1 MRLLF
6 TLFSIL
12 FYTSL
17 SAQCKTFKL
26 TSKGDTIN
34 CTESNGVKRGKWKIE
49 IPPIRGERG
58 YIEEGVFINDKK
70 EGTWRRFNLLGDP
83 MAIEN
88 YKWGLKN
95 GISSYYTIQGIERE
109 ESWKAIDPSKP
120 YDTIDVQDINNPNMY
135 EKVIVKTTGAS
146 LKHGTWKIFDPYTGQ
161 KLRTE
166 HWILDVLQDPNAK
179 KEDSSEIS
187 IGSPITKSPTSKS
200 DTATKKIIPK
210 EVLEFQKKNKGK
222 KIVDGKTGG

>member
-6 TLFSIL
+6 TLFSLL
-12 FYTSL
+12 FYTSIM
-17 SAQCKTFKL
+17 AQCKTFKL

-34 CTESNGVKRGKWKIE
+34 CTESSGVKRGKWKIE
-49 IPPIRGERG
+49 FPPIRGERG
-58 YIEEGVFINDKK
+58 YVEEGVYVNDKK
-70 EGTWRRFNLLGDP
+70 EGTWRRFNLMGDP
-83 MAIEN
+83 LAIEN

-95 GISSYYTIQGIERE
+95 GLCTYLAIQGIERE

-146 LKHGTWKIFDPYTGQ
+146 LRHGTWKIYDPYTGQ
-161 KLRTE
+161 RLRTE
-166 HWILDVLQDPNAK
+166 NLIMDVLQDPNAK
-179 KEDSSEIS
+179 KEVDADINNALPNAGVS
-187 IGSPITKSPTSKS
+187 KSKS
-200 DTATKKIIPK
+200 DTAIKKVIPK

>member
-34 CTESNGVKRGKWKIE
+34 CTEANGVKRGKWKIE

-179 KEDSSEIS
+179 KEDNTEIS
-187 IGSPITKSPTSKS
+187 IGSPITKTPTPKS
-200 DTATKKIIPK
+200 DTATKKVIPK

-222 KIVDGKTGG
+222 KIVDGNTGG

>member
-6 TLFSIL
+6 TLFSLL
-12 FYTSL
+12 FYTCL
-17 SAQCKTFKL
+17 NAQCKTFKL

-34 CTESNGVKRGKWKIE
+34 CTEANGLKRGKWKIE
-49 IPPIRGERG
+49 TPPIRGERG
-58 YIEEGVFINDKK
+58 YIEEGIYVNDKK

-83 MAIEN
+83 IAIEN

-95 GISSYYTIQGIERE
+95 GVSSYYTIQGVERE

-120 YDTIDVQDINNPNMY
+120 YDTIDVQDINNPNVY

-146 LKHGTWKIFDPYTGQ
+146 LKHGTWKIYDPYTGQ
-161 KLRTE
+161 KLSTE

-179 KEDSSEIS
+179 KEMLFDASEGLPNIRS
-187 IGSPITKSPTSKS
+187 TKLKA
-200 DTATKKIIPK
+200 DTATKKVIPK

>member
-6 TLFSIL
+6 VLFSII
-12 FYTSL
+12 FYST
-17 SAQCKTFKL
+17 AYGQCKTYRL
-26 TSKGDTIN
+26 TSKGDTLN
-34 CTESNGVKRGKWKIE
+34 CTEASGLKRGKWKME

-58 YIEEGVFINDKK
+58 YVEEGVFVNDKK
-70 EGTWRRFNLLGDP
+70 EGTWRRFNLMGDP

-88 YKWGLKN
+88 YRWGLKN
-95 GISSYYTIQGIERE
+95 GICTYLTIQGIERE

-120 YDTIDVQDINNPNMY
+120 YDTIDVQDINNPNLY

-146 LKHGTWKIFDPYTGQ
+146 LKHGTWKIYDPYT
-161 KLRTE
+161 
-166 HWILDVLQDPNAK
+166 NAK
-179 KEDSSEIS
+179 KEDPADASSMLPNTS
-187 IGSPITKSPTSKS
+187 TPKSKS
-200 DTATKKIIPK
+200 DTATKKVIPK

>member
-12 FYTSL
+12 FYTCL
-17 SAQCKTFKL
+17 NAQCKTFKI

-34 CTESNGVKRGKWKIE
+34 CTEANGAKRGKWKIE

-95 GISSYYTIQGIERE
+95 GISSFYTIQGIERE

-187 IGSPITKSPTSKS
+187 IGLPITKTPTSKS

>member
-6 TLFSIL
+6 TLFSLL
-12 FYTSL
+12 FYTCL
-17 SAQCKTFKL
+17 NAQCKTFKL

-34 CTESNGVKRGKWKIE
+34 CTEATGVKRGKWKIE
-49 IPPIRGERG
+49 MPPIRGERG
-58 YIEEGVFINDKK
+58 YIEEGVFLNDKK

-83 MAIEN
+83 IAIEN

-95 GISSYYTIQGIERE
+95 GVSTYLTIQGVERE

-120 YDTIDVQDINNPNMY
+120 YDTIDVQDINNPNVY

-187 IGSPITKSPTSKS
+187 IGSPITKNPTSKS
-200 DTATKKIIPK
+200 DTATKKTIPK